1 MRQEMNLIIVY
12 VKKVI
17 IMLMKKHS
25 AKNVRKFVWNVK
37 ILIYAVLVFK
47 ITIQNPN
54 NVNHAN
60 LLVNNVSQNFNV
72 YHVQKEH
79 IQMVKLV

>member
-47 ITIQNPN
+47 ITI
-54 NVNHAN
+54 
-60 LLVNNVSQNFNV
+60 
-72 YHVQKEH
+72 
-79 IQMVKLV
+79 